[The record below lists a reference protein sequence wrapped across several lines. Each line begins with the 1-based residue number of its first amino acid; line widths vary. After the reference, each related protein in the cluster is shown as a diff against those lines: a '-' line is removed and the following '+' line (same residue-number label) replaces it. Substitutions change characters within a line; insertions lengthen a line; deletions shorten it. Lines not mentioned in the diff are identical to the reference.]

1 MLLEEVKNMV
11 YVLTAILILIGI
23 VLLLRMKIHVALEYL
38 HAADNDK
45 LTLKITALFGLI
57 RIKKT
62 IPAIKVNKEDG
73 TVDIKQKT
81 ESKMKKSSG
90 KKKLHKMMC
99 SKALIKLKCFCIR
112 LPDCEKSARLFSRI
126 YISQN

>member
-11 YVLTAILILIGI
+11 YALTAILILIGV

-38 HAADNDK
+38 HADDNDK

-62 IPAIKVNKEDG
+62 IPAIKLNKEDG

-81 ESKMKKSSG
+81 ESKMKKAAERRKS
-90 KKKLHKMMC
+90 HKTMC
-99 SKALIKLKCFCIR
+99 SKALIRLKCFCIR
-112 LPDCEKSARLFSRI
+112 LPDYGK
-126 YISQN
+126 